1 MTREGTL
8 FNLGTK
14 KKLIRHT
21 RSQHKMKI
29 LIYLLSL
36 FIINTYAQE
45 QSDLMTDQEKS
56 HGSGINAE
64 LKQNLKIIE
73 VNDQTFY
80 GLFTDHLSNEP
91 RDYILET
98 IPFLSN
104 PNYREKA
111 IKALRHVLISYA
123 DIVES
128 EKSDIVIIAELLQ
141 SSDIHLQWIGIEES
155 ENEIKEAPVPLLV
168 KQYLKFKDF
177 FSQEEM
183 NDLLYLI
190 FDNHII
196 ALAEYPELFKGI
208 DFIPLDDDLH
218 KKVST
223 GEVIVTTLEKMYEI
237 MPQKATELDDM
248 VSIAIT
254 NTTKIQEQSELN
266 KIENP
271 EIKALAVTLFEHT
284 NQYIEEVWQ
293 RDKTMASTALKQSG
307 NGLILLGPL
316 HLKEV
321 TQYLLSAKKN

>member
-1 MTREGTL
+1 MTREEIPI
-8 FNLGTK
+8 NLSTK
-14 KKLIRHT
+14 K
-21 RSQHKMKI
+21 KMKI

-36 FIINTYAQE
+36 LTINAYAQE
-45 QSDLMTDQEKS
+45 QSGLMTDQEKS
-56 HGSGINAE
+56 RGSGINAE
-64 LKQNLKIIE
+64 LKQNLQIIE
-73 VNDQTFY
+73 VNEQTFY
-80 GLFTDHLSNEP
+80 GLFTDHLNNEP
-91 RDYILET
+91 RDYILKT
-98 IPFLSN
+98 IPFLSS

-128 EKSDIVIIAELLQ
+128 EKSDIVIIVELLQ
-141 SSDIHLQWIGIEES
+141 SSDTHLQWIGIEES
-155 ENEIKEAPVPLLV
+155 ENEMKKAPISLLME
-168 KQYLKFKDF
+168 QYLKFKDF

-183 NDLLYLI
+183 DDLLYLI

-208 DFIPLDDDLH
+208 DFISLDDDLH

-237 MPQKATELDDM
+237 APQKAAELDDM

-254 NTTKIQEQSELN
+254 NTTKIQEQSELS

-271 EIKALAVTLFEHT
+271 EIKALAITLFEHT

-293 RDKTMASTALKQSG
+293 RDKTMASAALKQSG

-316 HLKEV
+316 HLKGV